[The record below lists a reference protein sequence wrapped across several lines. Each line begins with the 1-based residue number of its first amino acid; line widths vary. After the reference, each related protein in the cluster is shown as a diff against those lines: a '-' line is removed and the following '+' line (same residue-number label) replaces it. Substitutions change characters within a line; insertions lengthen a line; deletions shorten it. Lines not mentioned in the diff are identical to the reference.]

1 MKVKELINILSQVD
15 PEKEVIIKYTDHTD
29 YTYTFDFGFDDEDVF
44 INTEGS
50 PYGDDDF
57 ENDAEDS
64 MTEASDDPHNVTSN
78 PVVDENKLSLPTSLN
93 EKLAEISPSTSRR
106 SFDIRSRRRRH
117 NRSSLNVY

>member
-29 YTYTFDFGFDDEDVF
+29 YTYTFDFDDEDVF

-57 ENDAEDS
+57 ENDEWNEDKQ
-64 MTEASDDPHNVTSN
+64 
-78 PVVDENKLSLPTSLN
+78 VVSF
-93 EKLAEISPSTSRR
+93 EIR
-106 SFDIRSRRRRH
+106 
-117 NRSSLNVY
+117 Y

>member
-29 YTYTFDFGFDDEDVF
+29 YTYTFDFGFDYEDVF

-57 ENDAEDS
+57 ENDEWD
-64 MTEASDDPHNVTSN
+64 EEKQ
-78 PVVDENKLSLPTSLN
+78 VVSF
-93 EKLAEISPSTSRR
+93 EIR
-106 SFDIRSRRRRH
+106 
-117 NRSSLNVY
+117 Y